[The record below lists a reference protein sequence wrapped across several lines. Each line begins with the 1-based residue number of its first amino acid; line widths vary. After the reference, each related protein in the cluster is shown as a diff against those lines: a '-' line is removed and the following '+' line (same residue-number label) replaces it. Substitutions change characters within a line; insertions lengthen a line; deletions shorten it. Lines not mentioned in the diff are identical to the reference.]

1 MGRFSSRR
9 TSPIYVNPSPELSP
23 SLSDIE
29 DWDAETAMDLSRPPS
44 WVIPRTGSPFI
55 NPPTLQDILTD
66 TAPQPWTLS
75 AFMAYLSQNHCLE
88 TLEFILD
95 AGRYRAAYSGAT
107 RPGCFGVDH
116 LCALWEK
123 IIEAYIVPGSP
134 REVNIPYPVRDHL
147 IQLSCSPASPASPAE
162 LDEAVHIVRELMND
176 SVLVP
181 FLESVVPV
189 TVEAR
194 EEENLKQRTRLR
206 IPKESSASPLS
217 PDDTVRSPISTLLPL
232 LGKRNPTRSYSGSSD
247 SNNDVDMTDDS
258 ASPGSSPAGE
268 PMTPPTTPPTSSR
281 AFDSSPKPRVSGS
294 SWRKMGAKFGLGKR
308 NKSRS
313 NTSAVDV
320 QPPHPAQQ
328 SQSTL

>member
-9 TSPIYVNPSPELSP
+9 NSPTYVNPSPELSP
-23 SLSDIE
+23 TSSDLE

-95 AGRYRAAYSGAT
+95 AGRYRVAYSGAT
-107 RPGCFGVDH
+107 QPGCFGIEH

-147 IQLSCSPASPASPAE
+147 IQLPCSPASPASPAE
-162 LDEAVHIVRELMND
+162 LEEAVHIVRELMND

-189 TVEAR
+189 TVKAR
-194 EEENLKQRTRLR
+194 EEEILKQRTRLQ
-206 IPKESSASPLS
+206 IPKESSAPS
-217 PDDTVRSPISTLLPL
+217 DDSVHSPISTLLPL
-232 LGKRNPTRSYSGSSD
+232 FGKRNPTRSNSGSSD
-247 SNNDVDMTDDS
+247 SNDVEMTDDS
-258 ASPGSSPAGE
+258 VSPGSSPAGE
-268 PMTPPTTPPTSSR
+268 PMTPPTTPPTASR
-281 AFDSSPKPRVSGS
+281 AFSSSPKPRVSGS
-294 SWRKMGAKFGLGKR
+294 SWRKMGAKLGLGKR
-308 NKSRS
+308 SKSRS
-313 NTSAVDV
+313 NTSAADV

-328 SQSTL
+328 SQSSL